1 MPEQTR
7 AVRRSLLFTPATRPT
22 AFDKAL
28 ASGADCVCIDLEDA
42 VPPEAKDD
50 VRAQAIAFLN
60 GDVRRALRINGLRTG
75 YGLADLSA
83 LAAAAPTGGMV
94 LLPKVETAA
103 ELAIADAILTECGSG
118 VTLGALI
125 ESALGLEAVFEI
137 ARASSRLEMLVF
149 GGVDL
154 RADMG
159 LGPGDA
165 PLAYARARVVHGA
178 SVAGLHVLDVPEL
191 AFRDLESVASRAE
204 AAQAF
209 GFTGKAAIHPSNIA
223 PIQSAFT
230 PTPAQIAEAQDVMA
244 AHAASETGLVVRD
257 GKLIEAPVIRAM
269 EARLAI
275 ARAAGVL

>member
-1 MPEQTR
+1 MSDAPR

-28 ASGADCVCIDLEDA
+28 ASGTDCVCIDLEDA
-42 VPPEAKDD
+42 VPPDAKESA
-50 VRAQAIAFLN
+50 RAQAIGFLN
-60 GDVRRALRINGLRTG
+60 GDARRAVRINGLRTG
-75 YGLADLSA
+75 FGLADLSA
-83 LAAAAPTGGMV
+83 LAAAAPTGGMI
-94 LLPKVETAA
+94 LLPKVEAAA
-103 ELAIADAILTECGSG
+103 EVAIADAILSECGSG
-118 VTLGALI
+118 ATLGALI

-137 ARASSRLEMLVF
+137 ARATPRLEMLVF

-159 LGPGDA
+159 LGSGDG

-178 SVAGLHVLDVPEL
+178 AVAGLHVLDVPEL
-191 AFRDLESVASRAE
+191 AFRDLDAVSLRAE
-204 AAQAF
+204 AARDL
-209 GFTGKAAIHPSNIA
+209 GFTGKAAIHPSNVA
-223 PIQSAFT
+223 PIQTAFT
-230 PTPAQIAEAQDVMA
+230 PSAEEIAEARDVMA
-244 AHAASETGLVVRD
+244 AHAASETGLVVRN